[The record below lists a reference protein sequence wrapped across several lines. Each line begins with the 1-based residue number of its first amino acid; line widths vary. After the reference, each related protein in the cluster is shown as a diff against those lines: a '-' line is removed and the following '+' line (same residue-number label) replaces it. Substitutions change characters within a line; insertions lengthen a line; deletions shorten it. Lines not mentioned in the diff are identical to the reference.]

1 MATEVAIMKTIG
13 LTNSGLALALS
24 GRFMGGGANAS
35 VRILR
40 GIQNNFD
47 VVFFP
52 TVKLLTL
59 NNSAEIIEALES
71 HDLRVPS
78 CARRLALRLQGSPI
92 YRLGI

>member
-13 LTNSGLALALS
+13 LTNSGLALALL

-47 VVFFP
+47 VVFF
-52 TVKLLTL
+52 
-59 NNSAEIIEALES
+59 
-71 HDLRVPS
+71 
-78 CARRLALRLQGSPI
+78 LQ
-92 YRLGI
+92 